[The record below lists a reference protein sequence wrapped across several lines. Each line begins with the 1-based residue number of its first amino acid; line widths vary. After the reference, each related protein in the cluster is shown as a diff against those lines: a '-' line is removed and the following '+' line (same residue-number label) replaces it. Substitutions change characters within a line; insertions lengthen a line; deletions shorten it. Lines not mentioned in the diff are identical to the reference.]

1 MSKRIVILEDEKE
14 ILELMEIVLEEK
26 GYEVVAINHH
36 EPLDY
41 LIDFSPELI
50 LLDIRL
56 RNGYGHILCEDL
68 KTDPVTSKIPVV
80 LVSGADNLEK
90 IANEYKADGYL
101 SKPFNS
107 KDLISC
113 VGKYINPK

>member
-1 MSKRIVILEDEKE
+1 MSKRIVVLEDQKE
-14 ILELMEIVLEEK
+14 LLELMEMVLEEK
-26 GYEVVAINHH
+26 GYEVIAINHH
-36 EPLDY
+36 EPLEF
-41 LIDFSPELI
+41 LIDFLPDLI

-56 RNGYGHILCEDL
+56 PNGYGHILCEDM
-68 KTDPVTSKIPVV
+68 KTNPVTSKIPVI

-107 KDLISC
+107 SDLISC
-113 VGKYINPK
+113 VTKYLNPK